1 MNSTNIKYFM
11 DLIISI
17 SIIIFG
23 VFIFYMTYKDGKKRV
38 AEPTTS
44 YIMHLSGYMGGFFAV
59 IIGLIKLFR
68 NL

>member
-1 MNSTNIKYFM
+1 M

-23 VFIFYMTYKDGKKRV
+23 VSFFYMTYKDGKKREV
-38 AEPTTS
+38 EPTAS
-44 YIMHLSGYMGGFFAV
+44 YIMHLGGYMGGFFAV
-59 IIGLIKLFR
+59 IIGLIKLFK